1 MKDEDII
8 KQILHF
14 SAKESFILI
23 SKKDQR
29 VVRGKSDGYV
39 EMWTRDET
47 DPNQLWVASDYG
59 QQFINVGTNLPLQ
72 AGEGKS
78 WIWDGKYLV
87 DARNTNMVMT
97 VQYWLWL
104 KDEDGANVLT
114 FEKFGC
120 NIQMFEMKTEA
131 LLTLK

>member
-1 MKDEDII
+1 MKDEDVI

-97 VQYWLWL
+97 AKKANDNQ
-104 KDEDGANVLT
+104 DGAKVLT
-114 FEKFGC
+114 QENSGIKRQKFEKK
-120 NIQMFEMKTEA
+120 IEA

>member
-1 MKDEDII
+1 
-8 KQILHF
+8 
-14 SAKESFILI
+14 
-23 SKKDQR
+23 
-29 VVRGKSDGYV
+29 
-39 EMWTRDET
+39 MWTRNET

-78 WIWDGKYLV
+78 WIWDGLYLV

-97 VQYWLWL
+97 AKKANDNQ
-104 KDEDGANVLT
+104 DGAIVLT
-114 FEKFGC
+114 QENSGIKRQKFEK
-120 NIQMFEMKTEA
+120 KTEA